1 MSFSATLIFVEI
13 MTWKTK
19 QKNQSAAVGSFSFGR
34 AASRMIW
41 GLCGIKF
48 FTQPQMV
55 SYWNGRVDRWSS
67 FIHASECECAQ
78 LCR

>member
-41 GLCGIKF
+41 GLCGI
-48 FTQPQMV
+48 
-55 SYWNGRVDRWSS
+55 
-67 FIHASECECAQ
+67 
-78 LCR
+78 